1 MLNYNAQDFMT
12 LISNITGC
20 RFCHFRDDES
30 VLEEYERT
38 QCLIPILQPMMRKE
52 ELLSVCSSLEKRTF
66 YRILDSFGI
75 GILIFSFMDDKWI
88 SSPFIRKEWNRDNME
103 RILASA
109 AIKASMLPSLE
120 LYYTSLP
127 LLSSTRMMKLIMA
140 IINSYSPMEEE
151 YDFVPL
157 EEGMALE
164 KRKNQS
170 MDLNADY
177 SFIYRRYDMEN
188 RFLRVV
194 KEGNIDELDTSI
206 KDMVD
211 FSQNSDSTLFTGLY
225 RKNISSG
232 MSVLRTLARKAAED
246 AGVSVITIDI
256 ITQRAVQKIDS
267 EMRQSEIIRI
277 TKEMIRELTEE
288 VRKENILL
296 KGISPSISRCINH
309 IRLHYAENITLSDLS
324 SISSMSKAS
333 LTRRFQKEIGTTVF
347 TYIRNAR
354 CHHAVA
360 LLEEGVLTIKEI
372 AGYVG
377 YPDYNYFS
385 KVFRSYAGVSPVEY
399 RKEHLN
405 RNGR

>member
-38 QCLIPILQPMMRKE
+38 QCLIPQLQPMMRKE

-109 AIKASMLPSLE
+109 AMKASMLPSLE

>member
-38 QCLIPILQPMMRKE
+38 QCLIPQLQPMMRKE

-109 AIKASMLPSLE
+109 AMKASMLPSLE

-170 MDLNADY
+170 LDLNADY

-309 IRLHYAENITLSDLS
+309 IRLHYTEAISLSDLC
-324 SISSMSKAS
+324 SISSMSKAN
-333 LTRRFQKEIGTTVF
+333 LTRRFQKETGTTVF

-399 RKEHLN
+399 RKEHQN

>member
-38 QCLIPILQPMMRKE
+38 QCLIPQLQPMMRKE

-333 LTRRFQKEIGTTVF
+333 LTRRFQKETGTTVF

>member
-52 ELLSVCSSLEKRTF
+52 ELLSVCSSLDNRTF

-109 AIKASMLPSLE
+109 AMKASMLPSLE

-333 LTRRFQKEIGTTVF
+333 LTRRFQKETGTTVF

>member
-38 QCLIPILQPMMRKE
+38 QCLIPQLQPMMRKE

-109 AIKASMLPSLE
+109 AMKASMLPSLE

-170 MDLNADY
+170 LDLNADY

-309 IRLHYAENITLSDLS
+309 IRLHYTETISLSDLC

-333 LTRRFQKEIGTTVF
+333 LTRRFQKETGTTVF

>member
-38 QCLIPILQPMMRKE
+38 QCLIPQLQPMMRKE

-88 SSPFIRKEWNRDNME
+88 SSPFLRKEWNRDNME
-103 RILASA
+103 RVLASA
-109 AIKASMLPSLE
+109 AMKASMLPSLE

-170 MDLNADY
+170 LDLNADY

-309 IRLHYAENITLSDLS
+309 IRLHYTEAISLSDLC

-333 LTRRFQKEIGTTVF
+333 LTRRFQKETGTTVF

>member
-109 AIKASMLPSLE
+109 AMKASMLPSLE

-157 EEGMALE
+157 EEGMALK
-164 KRKNQS
+164 KRKYQS
-170 MDLNADY
+170 LDLNADY

-309 IRLHYAENITLSDLS
+309 IRLHYAENITLSDLC
-324 SISSMSKAS
+324 SISSTSKAS
-333 LTRRFQKEIGTTVF
+333 LTRRFQKETGTTVF
-347 TYIRNAR
+347 TSIRNAR

>member
-109 AIKASMLPSLE
+109 AMKASMLPSLE

-333 LTRRFQKEIGTTVF
+333 LTRRFQKETGTTVF

>member
-20 RFCHFRDDES
+20 RFCHFRDDER

-38 QCLIPILQPMMRKE
+38 QCLIPQLQPMMRKE

-109 AIKASMLPSLE
+109 AMKASMLPSLE

-170 MDLNADY
+170 LDLNADY

-309 IRLHYAENITLSDLS
+309 IRLHYAENITLSDLC
-324 SISSMSKAS
+324 SISLMSKAS
-333 LTRRFQKEIGTTVF
+333 LTRRFQKETGTTVF

>member
-157 EEGMALE
+157 EEGMTLE

-170 MDLNADY
+170 LDLNADY

>member
-12 LISNITGC
+12 LISNITGS

-164 KRKNQS
+164 KRKYQS
-170 MDLNADY
+170 LDLNADY
-177 SFIYRRYDMEN
+177 SFIY
-188 RFLRVV
+188 
-194 KEGNIDELDTSI
+194 
-206 KDMVD
+206 
-211 FSQNSDSTLFTGLY
+211 
-225 RKNISSG
+225 
-232 MSVLRTLARKAAED
+232 
-246 AGVSVITIDI
+246 
-256 ITQRAVQKIDS
+256 
-267 EMRQSEIIRI
+267 
-277 TKEMIRELTEE
+277 
-288 VRKENILL
+288 
-296 KGISPSISRCINH
+296 
-309 IRLHYAENITLSDLS
+309 
-324 SISSMSKAS
+324 
-333 LTRRFQKEIGTTVF
+333 
-347 TYIRNAR
+347 
-354 CHHAVA
+354 
-360 LLEEGVLTIKEI
+360 
-372 AGYVG
+372 
-377 YPDYNYFS
+377 
-385 KVFRSYAGVSPVEY
+385 
-399 RKEHLN
+399 
-405 RNGR
+405 

>member
-38 QCLIPILQPMMRKE
+38 QCLIPQLQPMMRKE

-170 MDLNADY
+170 LEFNADY

-309 IRLHYAENITLSDLS
+309 IRLHYTEAISLSDLC

-333 LTRRFQKEIGTTVF
+333 LTRRFQKETGTTVF

>member
-157 EEGMALE
+157 EEGMALD

-170 MDLNADY
+170 LDLNADY

-296 KGISPSISRCINH
+296 KGISPTISRCINH
-309 IRLHYAENITLSDLS
+309 IRLHYTEAISLSDLCA
-324 SISSMSKAS
+324 ISSMSKAN
-333 LTRRFQKEIGTTVF
+333 LTRRFQKETGTTVF

>member
-38 QCLIPILQPMMRKE
+38 QCLIPQLQPMMRKE

-109 AIKASMLPSLE
+109 AMKASMLPSLE

-170 MDLNADY
+170 LDLNADY

-267 EMRQSEIIRI
+267 EMRQGEIIRI

-296 KGISPSISRCINH
+296 KGISPTISRCINH
-309 IRLHYAENITLSDLS
+309 IRLHYTEAISLSDLCA
-324 SISSMSKAS
+324 ISSMSKAS
-333 LTRRFQKEIGTTVF
+333 LTRRFQKETGTTVF

-399 RKEHLN
+399 RKEHMN

>member
-38 QCLIPILQPMMRKE
+38 QCLIPQLQPMMRKE

-109 AIKASMLPSLE
+109 AMKASMLPSLE

-170 MDLNADY
+170 LDLNADY

-296 KGISPSISRCINH
+296 KGISPTISRCINH
-309 IRLHYAENITLSDLS
+309 IRLHYTEAISLSDLCA
-324 SISSMSKAS
+324 ISSMSKAN
-333 LTRRFQKEIGTTVF
+333 LTRRFQKETGTTVF

>member
-38 QCLIPILQPMMRKE
+38 QCLIPQLQPMMRKE

-75 GILIFSFMDDKWI
+75 GILIFSFMDDTWI
-88 SSPFIRKEWNRDNME
+88 SSPFIRKEWNRDKME
-103 RILASA
+103 RVLASA
-109 AIKASMLPSLE
+109 AMKASMLPSLE

-309 IRLHYAENITLSDLS
+309 IRLHHAENITLSDLC

-333 LTRRFQKEIGTTVF
+333 LTRRFQKETGTTVF

>member
-20 RFCHFRDDES
+20 RFCHFRDDER

-38 QCLIPILQPMMRKE
+38 QCLIPQLQPMMRKE
-52 ELLSVCSSLEKRTF
+52 ELLSVCSSLDNRTF

-109 AIKASMLPSLE
+109 AMKASMLPSLE

-170 MDLNADY
+170 LDLNADY

-309 IRLHYAENITLSDLS
+309 IRLHYAENITLGDLC
-324 SISSMSKAS
+324 SISSMSKAN
-333 LTRRFQKEIGTTVF
+333 LTRRFHKETGTTVF

>member
-20 RFCHFRDDES
+20 RFCHFRDDER

-38 QCLIPILQPMMRKE
+38 QCLIPQLQPMMRKE

-109 AIKASMLPSLE
+109 AMKASMLPSLE

-170 MDLNADY
+170 LDLNADY

-296 KGISPSISRCINH
+296 KGISPTISRCINH
-309 IRLHYAENITLSDLS
+309 IKLHYAENITLGDLC
-324 SISSMSKAS
+324 SISSMSKAN
-333 LTRRFQKEIGTTVF
+333 LTRRFQKETGTTVF

>member
-1 MLNYNAQDFMT
+1 MLKYNSQDFMT

-20 RFCHFRDDES
+20 KFCHYNGDQS
-30 VLEEYERT
+30 VLEEYENT
-38 QCLIPILQPMMRKE
+38 QCLLPQIQTMMRKD
-52 ELLSVCSSLEKRTF
+52 ELSKLCSLLDERTF
-66 YRILDSFGI
+66 YRVLDEFGI
-75 GILIFSFMDDKWI
+75 VMLIFSFMGDIWI
-88 SSPFIRKEWNRDNME
+88 SSPFIRKEWNRDKME

-140 IINSYSPMEEE
+140 LINSYSPMEEE
-151 YDFVPL
+151 FDFVPL
-157 EEGMALE
+157 DGGMIGE
-164 KRKNQS
+164 MKQNRIIDQ
-170 MDLNADY
+170 DADY
-177 SFIYRRYDMEN
+177 SFVYRRYDIEN
-188 RFLRVV
+188 RFLRMI
-194 KEGNIDELDTSI
+194 KEGNIDELNASM
-206 KDMVD
+206 KDMID
-211 FSQNSDSTLFTGLY
+211 FSQYNDSTLFTGLY

-267 EMRQSEIIRI
+267 EIRQSEIINI
-277 TKEMIRELTEE
+277 TKEMITELTEE
-288 VRKENILL
+288 VRKVNQLFV
-296 KGISPSISRCINH
+296 GISPSISRCINH
-309 IRLHYAENITLSDLS
+309 IRLHYPDNITLDDLC
-324 SISSMSKAS
+324 SISSMSKAN
-333 LTRRFQKEIGTTVF
+333 LTRRFQKETGTTIS

-385 KVFRSYAGVSPVEY
+385 KVFRSYAGVSPLEY
-399 RKEHLN
+399 RKQHMKKK
-405 RNGR
+405 

>member
-20 RFCHFRDDES
+20 RFCHFRDDER

-38 QCLIPILQPMMRKE
+38 QCLIPQLQPMMRKE
-52 ELLSVCSSLEKRTF
+52 ELLSVCSSLDNRTF

-109 AIKASMLPSLE
+109 AMKASMLPSLE

-127 LLSSTRMMKLIMA
+127 LLSSTKMMKLIMA

-170 MDLNADY
+170 LDLNADY

-232 MSVLRTLARKAAED
+232 MSVLRTLARKASED

-296 KGISPSISRCINH
+296 KGISPTISRCINH
-309 IRLHYAENITLSDLS
+309 IKLHYAENITLGDLC
-324 SISSMSKAS
+324 SISSMSKAN
-333 LTRRFQKEIGTTVF
+333 LTRRFQKETGTTVF

>member
-20 RFCHFRDDES
+20 RFCHFRDDER

-38 QCLIPILQPMMRKE
+38 QCLIPQLQPMMRKE
-52 ELLSVCSSLEKRTF
+52 ELLSVCSSLDNRTF

-109 AIKASMLPSLE
+109 AMKASMLPSLE

-170 MDLNADY
+170 LDLNADY

-309 IRLHYAENITLSDLS
+309 IRLHYAENITLSDL
-324 SISSMSKAS
+324 
-333 LTRRFQKEIGTTVF
+333 
-347 TYIRNAR
+347 
-354 CHHAVA
+354 C
-360 LLEEGVLTIKEI
+360 
-372 AGYVG
+372 
-377 YPDYNYFS
+377 
-385 KVFRSYAGVSPVEY
+385 
-399 RKEHLN
+399 
-405 RNGR
+405 

>member
-20 RFCHFRDDES
+20 RFCHFRDDER

-38 QCLIPILQPMMRKE
+38 QCLIPQLQPMMRKE

-109 AIKASMLPSLE
+109 AMKASMLPSLE

-170 MDLNADY
+170 LDLNADY

-309 IRLHYAENITLSDLS
+309 IRLHYTETISLSDLC

-333 LTRRFQKEIGTTVF
+333 LTRRFQKETGTTVF

>member
-1 MLNYNAQDFMT
+1 MLNYNAHDFMT

-38 QCLIPILQPMMRKE
+38 QCLIPQLQPMMRKE

-109 AIKASMLPSLE
+109 AMKASMLPSLE

-157 EEGMALE
+157 EEGMALK
-164 KRKNQS
+164 KRKYQS
-170 MDLNADY
+170 LDLNADY

-309 IRLHYAENITLSDLS
+309 IRLHYAENITLSDLC
-324 SISSMSKAS
+324 SISSTSKAS
-333 LTRRFQKEIGTTVF
+333 LTRRFQKETGTTVF
-347 TYIRNAR
+347 TSIRNAR

>member
-20 RFCHFRDDES
+20 RFCHFRDDER

-38 QCLIPILQPMMRKE
+38 QCLIPQLQPMMRKE

-103 RILASA
+103 RILASVA
-109 AIKASMLPSLE
+109 MKASMLPSLE

-157 EEGMALE
+157 EEGMTLE

-170 MDLNADY
+170 LEFNADY

-309 IRLHYAENITLSDLS
+309 IRLHYTEAISLSDLC

-333 LTRRFQKEIGTTVF
+333 LTRRFQKETGTTVF

>member
-20 RFCHFRDDES
+20 RFCHFRDDER

-38 QCLIPILQPMMRKE
+38 QCLIPQLQPMMRKE
-52 ELLSVCSSLEKRTF
+52 ELLSVCSSLDNRTF

-109 AIKASMLPSLE
+109 AMKASMLPSLE

-170 MDLNADY
+170 LDLNADY

-267 EMRQSEIIRI
+267 EMRQGEIIRI

-309 IRLHYAENITLSDLS
+309 IKLHYAENITLGDLC
-324 SISSMSKAS
+324 SISSMSKAN
-333 LTRRFQKEIGTTVF
+333 LTRRFQKETGTTVF

>member
-38 QCLIPILQPMMRKE
+38 QCLIPQLQPMMRKE

-109 AIKASMLPSLE
+109 AMKASMLPSLE

-157 EEGMALE
+157 EEGMALD

-170 MDLNADY
+170 LDLNADY

-296 KGISPSISRCINH
+296 KGISPTISRCINH
-309 IRLHYAENITLSDLS
+309 IRLHYTEAISLSDLCA
-324 SISSMSKAS
+324 ISSMSKAN
-333 LTRRFQKEIGTTVF
+333 LTRRFQKETGTTVF

>member
-20 RFCHFRDDES
+20 RFCHFRDDER

-38 QCLIPILQPMMRKE
+38 QCLIPQLQPMMRKE

-109 AIKASMLPSLE
+109 AMKASMLPSLE

-157 EEGMALE
+157 EEGMALD

-170 MDLNADY
+170 LDLNADY

-296 KGISPSISRCINH
+296 KGISPTISRCINH
-309 IRLHYAENITLSDLS
+309 IRLHYTEAISLSDLCA
-324 SISSMSKAS
+324 ISSMSKAN
-333 LTRRFQKEIGTTVF
+333 LTRRFQKETGTTVF

>member
-38 QCLIPILQPMMRKE
+38 QCLIPQLQPMMRKE

-109 AIKASMLPSLE
+109 AMKASMLPSLE

-296 KGISPSISRCINH
+296 KGISPTISRCINH
-309 IRLHYAENITLSDLS
+309 IKLHYAENITLGDLC
-324 SISSMSKAS
+324 SISSMSKAN
-333 LTRRFQKEIGTTVF
+333 LTRRFQKETGTTVF

>member
-38 QCLIPILQPMMRKE
+38 QCLIPQLQPMMRKE
-52 ELLSVCSSLEKRTF
+52 ELLSVCSSLDNRTF

-109 AIKASMLPSLE
+109 AMKASMLPSLE

-170 MDLNADY
+170 LDLNADY

-309 IRLHYAENITLSDLS
+309 IRLHYTEAISLSDLC
-324 SISSMSKAS
+324 SISSMSKAN
-333 LTRRFQKEIGTTVF
+333 LTRRFQKETGTTVF

-399 RKEHLN
+399 RKEHQN

>member
-38 QCLIPILQPMMRKE
+38 QCLIPQLQPMMRKE
-52 ELLSVCSSLEKRTF
+52 ELLSVCSSLDNRTF

-109 AIKASMLPSLE
+109 SIKASMLPSLE

-170 MDLNADY
+170 LDLNADY

-309 IRLHYAENITLSDLS
+309 IKLHYAENITLSDLC
-324 SISSMSKAS
+324 SISSMSKAN
-333 LTRRFQKEIGTTVF
+333 LTRRFQKETGTTVF

>member
-20 RFCHFRDDES
+20 RFCHFRDDER

-38 QCLIPILQPMMRKE
+38 QCLIPQLQPMMRKE

-109 AIKASMLPSLE
+109 AMKASMLPSLE

-170 MDLNADY
+170 LDLNADY

-324 SISSMSKAS
+324 SISSMSKAN
-333 LTRRFQKEIGTTVF
+333 LTRRFQKETGTTVF

-399 RKEHLN
+399 RQEHLN

>member
-1 MLNYNAQDFMT
+1 
-12 LISNITGC
+12 
-20 RFCHFRDDES
+20 
-30 VLEEYERT
+30 
-38 QCLIPILQPMMRKE
+38 
-52 ELLSVCSSLEKRTF
+52 
-66 YRILDSFGI
+66 
-75 GILIFSFMDDKWI
+75 
-88 SSPFIRKEWNRDNME
+88 
-103 RILASA
+103 
-109 AIKASMLPSLE
+109 
-120 LYYTSLP
+120 
-127 LLSSTRMMKLIMA
+127 
-140 IINSYSPMEEE
+140 
-151 YDFVPL
+151 
-157 EEGMALE
+157 
-164 KRKNQS
+164 
-170 MDLNADY
+170 
-177 SFIYRRYDMEN
+177 MEN

-309 IRLHYAENITLSDLS
+309 IRLHYAENITLSDLC

>member
-20 RFCHFRDDES
+20 RFCHFREDES

-38 QCLIPILQPMMRKE
+38 QCLIPQLQPMMRKE
-52 ELLSVCSSLEKRTF
+52 ELLSVCSSLDNRTF

-109 AIKASMLPSLE
+109 AMKASMLPSLE

-164 KRKNQS
+164 KRINQGL
-170 MDLNADY
+170 DLNADY

-296 KGISPSISRCINH
+296 KGISPTISRCINH
-309 IRLHYAENITLSDLS
+309 IKLHYAENITLGDLC
-324 SISSMSKAS
+324 SISSMSKAN
-333 LTRRFQKEIGTTVF
+333 LTRRFQKETGTTVF

>member
-109 AIKASMLPSLE
+109 AMKASMLPSLE

-127 LLSSTRMMKLIMA
+127 LLSSTKMMKLIMA

-151 YDFVPL
+151 YDFIPL
-157 EEGMALE
+157 EEGMTLE

-170 MDLNADY
+170 LDLNVDY

-296 KGISPSISRCINH
+296 KGISPTISRCINH
-309 IRLHYAENITLSDLS
+309 IKLHYAENITLGDLC
-324 SISSMSKAS
+324 SISSMSKAN
-333 LTRRFQKEIGTTVF
+333 LTRRFQKETGTTVF

>member
-109 AIKASMLPSLE
+109 AMKASMLPSLE

-170 MDLNADY
+170 LDLNADY

-267 EMRQSEIIRI
+267 EMSA
-277 TKEMIRELTEE
+277 KELYNLC
-288 VRKENILL
+288 KERDI
-296 KGISPSISRCINH
+296 KVAPKKPAKYYIN
-309 IRLHYAENITLSDLS
+309 
-324 SISSMSKAS
+324 
-333 LTRRFQKEIGTTVF
+333 Q
-347 TYIRNAR
+347 
-354 CHHAVA
+354 
-360 LLEEGVLTIKEI
+360 LEEWDAAQEDWGEEEE
-372 AGYVG
+372 
-377 YPDYNYFS
+377 D
-385 KVFRSYAGVSPVEY
+385 ED
-399 RKEHLN
+399 EWEDD
-405 RNGR
+405 

>member
-20 RFCHFRDDES
+20 RFCHFRDDER

-38 QCLIPILQPMMRKE
+38 QCLIPQLQPMMRKE

-170 MDLNADY
+170 LDLNADY

-296 KGISPSISRCINH
+296 KGISPTISRCINH
-309 IRLHYAENITLSDLS
+309 IRLHYTEAISLSDLCA
-324 SISSMSKAS
+324 ISSMSKAN
-333 LTRRFQKEIGTTVF
+333 LTRRFQKETGTTVF

>member
-38 QCLIPILQPMMRKE
+38 QCLIPQLQPMMRKE

-109 AIKASMLPSLE
+109 SIKASMLPSLE

-157 EEGMALE
+157 EEGMTIE
-164 KRKNQS
+164 KRKKLS
-170 MDLNADY
+170 LDLNADY

-309 IRLHYAENITLSDLS
+309 IRLHYTEAISLSDLC

-333 LTRRFQKEIGTTVF
+333 LTRRFQKETGTTVF

>member
-20 RFCHFRDDES
+20 RFCHFRDDER

-38 QCLIPILQPMMRKE
+38 QCLIPQLQPMMRKE

-109 AIKASMLPSLE
+109 AMKASMLPSLE

-170 MDLNADY
+170 LDLNADY

-232 MSVLRTLARKAAED
+232 MSVLRTLARKASED

-324 SISSMSKAS
+324 SISSMSKAN
-333 LTRRFQKEIGTTVF
+333 LTRRFQKETGTTVF

>member
-20 RFCHFRDDES
+20 RFCHFRDDER

-38 QCLIPILQPMMRKE
+38 QCLIPQLQPMMRKE
-52 ELLSVCSSLEKRTF
+52 ELLSVCSSLDNRTF

-109 AIKASMLPSLE
+109 AMKASMLPSLE

-170 MDLNADY
+170 LDLNADY

-296 KGISPSISRCINH
+296 KGISPTISRCINH
-309 IRLHYAENITLSDLS
+309 IKLHYAENITLGDLC
-324 SISSMSKAS
+324 SISSMSKAN
-333 LTRRFQKEIGTTVF
+333 LTRRFQKETGTTVF